1 MVRVIY
7 ALCTLTSVTCAWLL
21 LRSFRQNKYY
31 LLFWSGLCFV
41 GLSLNHLLLLV
52 DKIIFPVEVDLL
64 TWRLLMA
71 LVAISLLLYGLVWED
86 E

>member
-7 ALCTLTSVTCAWLL
+7 TLCTLTSLTCAWLL
-21 LRSFRQNKYY
+21 LRSYIRTKYR

-41 GLSLNHLLLLV
+41 GLSLNNLLVVLDRIILPSIDLLL
-52 DKIIFPVEVDLL
+52 
-64 TWRLLMA
+64 WRQVA
-71 LVAISLLLYGLVWED
+71 GLVAVSLLVYGLVWID

>member
-7 ALCTLTSVTCAWLL
+7 TLCTLTSLTCARLL
-21 LRSFRQNKYY
+21 LRSYIRTKYR

-41 GLSLNHLLLLV
+41 GLTLNNLLVVLDRIILPSIDLLL
-52 DKIIFPVEVDLL
+52 
-64 TWRLLMA
+64 WRQVA
-71 LVAISLLLYGLVWED
+71 GLVAVSLLVYGLVWID

>member
-1 MVRVIY
+1 MVKVIY

-21 LRSFRQNKYY
+21 LRSFLNNKYR

-41 GLSLNHLLLLV
+41 TLSLNHLLLLF
-52 DKIIFPVEVDLL
+52 DRIMFPSVDLL
-64 TWRLLMA
+64 TWRLVMA
-71 LVAISLLLYGLVWED
+71 LVAVSLLLYGLVWQD

>member
-7 ALCTLTSVTCAWLL
+7 TLCTLTSLTCAWLL
-21 LRSFRQNKYY
+21 LRSYKRTKYR

-41 GLSLNHLLLLV
+41 GLSLNNLLV
-52 DKIIFPVEVDLL
+52 VLDRIILPSVDLL
-64 TWRLLMA
+64 LWRLVAA
-71 LVAISLLLYGLVWED
+71 LVAVSLLVYGLVWID

>member
-1 MVRVIY
+1 MVKVIY

-21 LRSFRQNKYY
+21 LRSFLDNKYR
-31 LLFWSGLCFV
+31 LLFWSGLCFI
-41 GLSLNHLLLLV
+41 GLSLNNFLVLLDHIV
-52 DKIIFPVEVDLL
+52 APSVDLL
-64 TWRLLMA
+64 TWRLVTA

>member
-1 MVRVIY
+1 VIKVIY

-21 LRSFRQNKYY
+21 LRSFLRNKYR

-41 GLSLNHLLLLV
+41 VVSLNHLLLLL
-52 DKIIFPVEVDLL
+52 DRIIFPSTDLL
-64 TWRLLMA
+64 TWRLSTA
-71 LVAISLLLYGLVWED
+71 LVAVCLLLYGLVWED

>member
-1 MVRVIY
+1 MVKVIY

-21 LRSFRQNKYY
+21 LRSFLDNKYR
-31 LLFWSGLCFV
+31 LLFWSGLCFI
-41 GLSLNHLLLLV
+41 GLSLNNFLVLLDRIV
-52 DKIIFPVEVDLL
+52 APSVDLL
-64 TWRLLMA
+64 TWRLVTA